1 MILIISAMRDS
12 HARVVA
18 HEIARRGAEV
28 AIADVTEFGAGA
40 TLNLNPERPRDA
52 TWVRADGSTIA
63 LGDVRSVWCR
73 RVFPPTFDPAV
84 RKLGDRSFMQRQ
96 WTEMLWGTIMALD
109 AELLSDPFK
118 QKAATKPY
126 QLAVARRVGL
136 TIPATRITNDPQ
148 RAREFVSRHERRVVN
163 KSLAISWDQFLYTK
177 LWDDTDDAALH
188 ELTLAPMILQR
199 QVTGSVEL
207 RVTVIGDQCFAAEFV
222 PSGHVDGR
230 LDSTAAY
237 RAHRLPAEIER
248 RLGAMMSILGLR
260 YATIDLRLDSEGDYV
275 FLDLNPQ
282 GQYLYVEIRTGQPM
296 TRALVDLLVGADEV
310 RHREAVEAV
319 A

>member
-1 MILIISAMRDS
+1 
-12 HARVVA
+12 
-18 HEIARRGAEV
+18 
-28 AIADVTEFGAGA
+28 
-40 TLNLNPERPRDA
+40 
-52 TWVRADGSTIA
+52 
-63 LGDVRSVWCR
+63 
-73 RVFPPTFDPAV
+73 
-84 RKLGDRSFMQRQ
+84 
-96 WTEMLWGTIMALD
+96 
-109 AELLSDPFK
+109 
-118 QKAATKPY
+118 
-126 QLAVARRVGL
+126 
-136 TIPATRITNDPQ
+136 
-148 RAREFVSRHERRVVN
+148 
-163 KSLAISWDQFLYTK
+163 
-177 LWDDTDDAALH
+177 
-188 ELTLAPMILQR
+188 
-199 QVTGSVEL
+199 L